1 MYSETATMEPT
12 QILLF
17 SVVALLTVLLVVVG
31 IQVFFILRET
41 KQTVKKFNK
50 ILTDANLISSSV
62 ARPIVGFAGFVDGLK
77 GIKNLVELLSN
88 KRKAVKREKDET
100 GVDLEGK
107 LLDDQNGNEEDSGH
121 QHIKTLQERGRRF
134 HKDGKPLSS

>member
-1 MYSETATMEPT
+1 
-12 QILLF
+12 ILLF